1 MSQSY
6 NISVECVADAHDDSV
21 GSGGDGDQGKHVFVK
36 VREARRLVLTS
47 LYGTL
52 MVSTNKKIDW
62 KNYSSF
68 RPFSLSSLC
77 LWQCLTDGPLA
88 SFGQ

>member
-47 LYGTL
+47 VYGTL
-52 MVSTNKKIDW
+52 MVSTNKK
-62 KNYSSF
+62 
-68 RPFSLSSLC
+68 SLIGQIIQVSVLC

>member
-52 MVSTNKKIDW
+52 MVSTNKK
-62 KNYSSF
+62 
-68 RPFSLSSLC
+68 SLIGQIIQVSDPSVWVRC
-77 LWQCLTDGPLA
+77 A
-88 SFGQ
+88 SGNV

>member
-52 MVSTNKKIDW
+52 MVSTNKK
-62 KNYSSF
+62 
-68 RPFSLSSLC
+68 SLIGQIIQVSALC